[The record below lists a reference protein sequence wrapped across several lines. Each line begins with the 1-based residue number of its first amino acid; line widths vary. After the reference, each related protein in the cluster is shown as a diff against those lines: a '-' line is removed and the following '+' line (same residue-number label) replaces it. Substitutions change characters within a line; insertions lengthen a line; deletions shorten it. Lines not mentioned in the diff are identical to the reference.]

1 MKIKEARGRPPSG
14 AERFL
19 LLTLSIQPIA
29 DLDFDSGLIKRR
41 HLKKVSPYLRII

>member
-1 MKIKEARGRPPSG
+1 LKTKEARGRPPSG

-29 DLDFDSGLIKRR
+29 DFDFDAGLKIKR
-41 HLKKVSPYLRII
+41 